1 MALQLKI
8 KLRKLQKN
16 SRINKIEIQTDRKQM
31 IRFQL

>member
-16 SRINKIEIQTDRKQM
+16 SLINKIEIQTERKQM